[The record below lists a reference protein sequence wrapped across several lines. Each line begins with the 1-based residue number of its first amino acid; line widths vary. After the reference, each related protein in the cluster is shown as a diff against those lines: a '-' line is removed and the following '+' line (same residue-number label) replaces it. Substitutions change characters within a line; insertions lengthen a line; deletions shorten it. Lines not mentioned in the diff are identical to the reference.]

1 MAKCIKNVK
10 TGKVIRVDNE
20 KARKM
25 VGSKEYE
32 YCPKSEY
39 KRQEMSQD

>member
-1 MAKCIKNVK
+1 MAKCIKNIK
-10 TGKVIRVDNE
+10 TDKIVRVSNE

-25 VGSKEYE
+25 VDNKKYE

-39 KRQEMSQD
+39 KRQEDDRK

>member
-1 MAKCIKNVK
+1 MAKCIKNIK
-10 TGKVIRVDNE
+10 TGKIIRVDNE

-25 VGSKEYE
+25 VDSEEYE

-39 KRQEMSQD
+39 KRQEDDQK